1 MKIIITLITL
11 LFAFGIM
18 LTAQIAPDK
27 YYVQFTDKNNSP
39 YSINQPDVFL
49 SQRALDRRAK
59 YDIALSEEDLPVN
72 PQYLQG
78 VTDLG
83 VQILNP
89 TKWMNGVTVF
99 CDNPAIMDLVLDLP
113 YVQSTVKLPDNHDGG
128 KVKSF
133 FANESVVRA
142 PDMGSTSFKS
152 TRSMDYGGA
161 GPQINQIDG
170 IVLHDM
176 GYQGQGM
183 VIAVLD
189 AGYEGAD
196 VHPFFDSLRMNNRLL
211 GTRDFVHPGTNNVY
225 NENSHGKSVLSIMA
239 AFAPGQMIGT
249 APRASYWLLRSENS
263 DVYAPPLTENVIEE
277 YNWVSAAEFAD
288 SVGADVINSSLGYIT
303 FDDTTFN
310 HTYEDM
316 DGMTNVITRGA
327 DKAAEKGIMVVNSA
341 GNSGGYPFPYIGAP
355 ADGFNV
361 FTIGAV
367 DPDGLRA
374 SFSSIGP
381 TYDGR
386 HKPTIAATGQH
397 TFIASGSNG
406 AGYGEGT
413 SFSSPVIA
421 GMTTCLMQAYPEM
434 TVAEVQDALKQ
445 SGNQASN
452 PDDSLGWGIP
462 DYGTAYGL
470 LLDIAG
476 HPDQGKTL
484 VTAGPNPCKDQLT
497 LKLTLDS
504 IEQVVVKLINT
515 SGDVMFSG
523 NYTRSR
529 ADNKINLNQQI
540 SNLTSGIYFVRVV
553 TPTRT
558 GVVKIFRE

>member
-1 MKIIITLITL
+1 MKVNFTLITL
-11 LFAFGIM
+11 LFAFSTM

-39 YSINQPDVFL
+39 YSIDQPDEFL

-59 YDIALSEEDLPVN
+59 YDISISEEDLPVN

-78 VTDLG
+78 VADLG

-133 FANESVVRA
+133 FANESVVKA
-142 PDMGSTSFKS
+142 PDMGSTNFKS

-225 NENSHGKSVLSIMA
+225 NESGHGKSVLSIMA
-239 AFAPGQMIGT
+239 AFSPGQMIGT
-249 APRASYWLLRSENS
+249 APRASYWLFRTEY
-263 DVYAPPLTENVIEE
+263 VPTENVIEE
-277 YNWVSAAEFAD
+277 YNWVSAAELAD
-288 SVGADVINSSLGYIT
+288 SVGADVINCSLGYIT

-316 DGMTNVITRGA
+316 DGMTNVSTRGA
-327 DKAAEKGIMVVNSA
+327 DKAVEKGIMVVNSA
-341 GNSGGYPFPYIGAP
+341 GNSGGDPFPYIGAP
-355 ADGFNV
+355 ADGFRV
-361 FTIGAV
+361 LTIGAV
-367 DPDGLRA
+367 DWDGVRA
-374 SFSSIGP
+374 LFSSIGP

-386 HKPTIAATGQH
+386 HKPTIAATGDS
-397 TFIASGSNG
+397 TFVAYGSSG
-406 AGYGEGT
+406 AGHGDGT
-413 SFSSPVIA
+413 SFSSPIIA
-421 GMTTCLMQAYPEM
+421 GMTACLMQAYPEM

-452 PDDSLGWGIP
+452 PDDLLGWGIP
-462 DYGTAYGL
+462 DYVTAYGL

-476 HPDQGKTL
+476 HPDQGKAL
-484 VTAGPNPCKDQLT
+484 VEARPNPCKDQLT

-504 IEQVVVKLINT
+504 IEQVVVNLVNT
-515 SGDVMFSG
+515 SGDIMFSG

-540 SNLTSGIYFVRVV
+540 SNLASGVYFVKVV